1 LFFII
6 KINYMYSFVNDYTE
20 GCHPQILEK
29 LLQTNLNQQEG
40 YGDDD
45 YSLQAKEFIKQKIKN
60 PNADIHFVSGGTQ
73 ANLII
78 ISAFLRPH
86 ESVVCANT
94 GHINTHEAGAIE
106 ATGHKIN
113 FINSNDGKVR
123 VNDIQEIIDE
133 HITVPHMV
141 KPKMVYISNST
152 EVGTIYKKHELEI
165 LSAFCK
171 DKGLFLFMDG
181 ARLGSALCASD
192 NDLTLA
198 DISFLTD
205 VFYIGGTKN
214 GAIIG
219 EAIVINNEK
228 LKEDFGFHMKQRG
241 ALIAKGRLL
250 GIQFLELFKDDLFF
264 ELATHANVMALK
276 ITNAI
281 KEKGFSFLTESTSN
295 QIFPILPNKAI
306 YELSKNF
313 KFFIWKKIDD
323 ENSAIRIVT
332 SWITSENAVDKF
344 INEILEII

>member
-1 LFFII
+1 
-6 KINYMYSFVNDYTE
+6 MYSFVNDYTE
-20 GCHPQILEK
+20 GCHPLILEK
-29 LLQTNLNQQEG
+29 LLQTNLQQQEG
-40 YGDDD
+40 YGEDD
-45 YSLQAKEFIKQKIKN
+45 YSLQAKELIKQKIKN
-60 PNADIHFVSGGTQ
+60 PNADIHFASGGTQ
-73 ANLII
+73 VNLIV
-78 ISAFLRPH
+78 ISAALRPH
-86 ESVVCANT
+86 ESVICANT

-123 VNDIQEIIDE
+123 VNYVQEILDE

-171 DKGLFLFMDG
+171 DKGLYLFMDG
-181 ARLGSALCASD
+181 ARLGSALCARD

-198 DISFLTD
+198 DISCLTD

-214 GAIIG
+214 GAMIG

-264 ELATHANVMALK
+264 ELATHANVMAMK

-306 YELSKNF
+306 DELSKNF
-313 KFFIWKKIDD
+313 KFFIWKKMDD